1 MSVSIHREGTFRR
14 IPLVK
19 PFHFLVKYLHQAT
32 KMSGRVYVC
41 YDYLYLKPL
50 NQITAN
56 LARTVL
62 HSRWRL
68 SLKIEISLLFIV
80 TLL

>member
-1 MSVSIHREGTFRR
+1 MTQHEDKQSKNHTTIRKQTQ
-14 IPLVK
+14 LT
-19 PFHFLVKYLHQAT
+19 T

-41 YDYLYLKPL
+41 YDYLYLKLL
-50 NQITAN
+50 NQITPN
-56 LARTVL
+56 LAMTVL

-68 SLKIEISLLFIV
+68 LLKIEISLLFIV